1 MSSSIN
7 LNLNL
12 TGVGDEIAAAAVDA
26 IRKQQA
32 TSESSVLIGK
42 EIAKQIG
49 KEVSE
54 HVAVAL
60 KTALADLQKPAL
72 DLREQILG
80 MYCVFFEVLANV
92 SSQCQIHTR

>member
-7 LNLNL
+7 FNL

-26 IRKQQA
+26 MRKQQV

-42 EIAKQIG
+42 EIAKKIG

-60 KTALADLQKPAL
+60 KTALADLQMPAL

-80 MYCVFFEVLANV
+80 MYCVFFEVLANM